1 MTVRELLN
9 KVDSVELTEWLAL
22 WNLEVEEAK
31 QAALAAKA
39 AAKER
44 ELRRRRGGRW
54 RGNR

>member
-1 MTVRELLN
+1 VRELLN